1 MNLNEQLSNIG
12 KVLEDNNFTLATY
25 LKKGLAQAPLQIKF

>member
-25 LKKGLAQAPLQIKF
+25 LNEVLARPE